1 MSVKVEKLEH
11 NMVKLVVE
19 VSAVEFAKAVQKAY
33 LANRGK
39 ISIPGF
45 RKGKAPLQLIQRMY
59 GEGVFYEDAANNAIN
74 ASYDDAAKETGLTFV
89 SRPVFDIVDIGKDK
103 PFVYSVEIAVKPEVT
118 LGEYRGLT
126 VKKQDTLV
134 SDVDVDKELEKEQK
148 KNARQVPVEGRALE
162 DGDIVEL
169 DYAGTVD
176 GEAFEGGTATNFKLK
191 LGSGTFIPGFE
202 AQLIGCELGTEK
214 DVEVTFPEEYHA
226 ADLAGKAAV
235 FHCVLHSATCEE
247 LPELND
253 DFAADYSEF
262 ETLAEM
268 REDIAKKLRER
279 KESSAK
285 TAKENEAVDKATA
298 NAQMDIPDAMVDT
311 QVNQMYMDYARQL
324 QSQGI
329 PIDMYLQYQGMDEE
343 KFKES
348 LREEALRR
356 IRTRLVL
363 EAVAEVENIEITEEQ
378 FEAEIE
384 KMASQYGM
392 EKDDL
397 KKSIGDYEKEQIMK
411 DLAVQE
417 AISILADSA
426 VEE

>member
-74 ASYDDAAKETGLTFV
+74 ATYDDAAKETGLTFV